1 MAIRLRIIDGHRVA
15 LCAAKT
21 KAEPED
27 LYLDDSMH
35 HALSTKFAIDWD
47 SEGHKTADWA
57 DPRIAKLMKK
67 EEGDRGDGL
76 MSKCHPAVKVYFRQ
90 IDGKGEALPHCSFCH
105 QPTKVEKKEE

>member
-21 KAEPED
+21 KSRLED

-47 SEGHKTADWA
+47 SEGLDTAGLA
-57 DPRIAKLMKK
+57 DSRIAKLMKEEEAK
-67 EEGDRGDGL
+67 EEG
-76 MSKCHPAVKVYFRQ
+76 
-90 IDGKGEALPHCSFCH
+90 
-105 QPTKVEKKEE
+105 